1 MLRRYALAWISAF
14 CVAAA
19 ALPLSA
25 ADETVGESG
34 FYPLKMGAEWEY
46 VANGMTFTAKVVK
59 HEKKG
64 EYMTARIETYVN
76 GQSVMSENLTATKDA
91 VLRIA
96 AADVVAS
103 KPTTVIKLPPKAGE
117 KWDIDAEVGPEKLA
131 GKLQCDAIDE
141 KVTVKAGEFTAAKVS
156 GTFTTTAASGE
167 KQEITLTTW
176 YADGTGPVK
185 IIIKTQ
191 GVEVTLDLQK
201 YTAGK

>member
-1 MLRRYALAWISAF
+1 
-14 CVAAA
+14 
-19 ALPLSA
+19 
-25 ADETVGESG
+25 
-34 FYPLKMGAEWEY
+34 
-46 VANGMTFTAKVVK
+46 VK

-117 KWDIDAEVGPEKLA
+117 KWTIDAEVGPEKLA
-131 GKLQCDAIDE
+131 GELACDAIAE
-141 KVTVKAGEFTAAKVS
+141 KVTVKAGEFTAVKVS
-156 GTFTTTAASGE
+156 GKFTTTAASGE